1 MKPVIEVSGLTK
13 EYGAGRGVFDLNF
26 ALGKG
31 EVFGFLGP
39 NGAGKTT
46 TIRQLM
52 GFIRPQKGSARILEM
67 DCFRDAKKIQAHV
80 GYLPGE
86 LALPDDMTGEQFLR
100 FMAGMKGV
108 SDLTEARRLSDLFEL
123 DGKQRIRRMSK
134 GTKQKLGILN
144 AFVAKPEILIL
155 DEPTSGLDPLMQ
167 NRFLELVHES
177 RERGATVFL
186 SSHLFEEAERTCSRV
201 AILRK
206 GRIAAIEEMDSLR
219 KSKVKTYQFV
229 FPGEKEAETAAGQ
242 WNGAVR
248 HGNQVEISVS
258 GRENL
263 SLLLQKMA
271 GCGVTDLQ
279 LRTQTLEDMF
289 LGYYGEEKA
298 ADRKGEA

>member
-26 ALGKG
+26 TLGKG

-108 SDLTEARRLSDLFEL
+108 SDLAEAKRLSGLFEQPPL
-123 DGKQRIRRMSK
+123 NMNIITTPFAQINMKRFHPYPPFQCYKKTPAAAIPRR
-134 GTKQKLGILN
+134 
-144 AFVAKPEILIL
+144 
-155 DEPTSGLDPLMQ
+155 
-167 NRFLELVHES
+167 R
-177 RERGATVFL
+177 TVFL
-186 SSHLFEEAERTCSRV
+186 SLPKRNRTNRINLLV
-201 AILRK
+201 IGLRQPVC
-206 GRIAAIEEMDSLR
+206 L
-219 KSKVKTYQFV
+219 
-229 FPGEKEAETAAGQ
+229 
-242 WNGAVR
+242 
-248 HGNQVEISVS
+248 
-258 GRENL
+258 
-263 SLLLQKMA
+263 
-271 GCGVTDLQ
+271 CC
-279 LRTQTLEDMF
+279 
-289 LGYYGEEKA
+289 
-298 ADRKGEA
+298 